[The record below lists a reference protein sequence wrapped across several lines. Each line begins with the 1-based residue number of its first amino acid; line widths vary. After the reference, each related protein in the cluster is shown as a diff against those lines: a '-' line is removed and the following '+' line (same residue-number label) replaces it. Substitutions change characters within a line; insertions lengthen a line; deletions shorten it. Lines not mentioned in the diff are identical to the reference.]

1 VNVLK
6 VLGDPDRL
14 KTVIDGL
21 VASGN
26 DITYIKRTQ
35 NNATYIIGY
44 ASSGG
49 GDTCFLALEDG
60 SFILLEDGSKILV
73 EVCLGNYILMED
85 GSFLLLEDGSKILL
99 EE

>member
-1 VNVLK
+1 MNVLK

-44 ASSGG
+44 ASGG
-49 GDTCFLALEDG
+49 GYNCFLTLEDG
-60 SFILLEDGSKILV
+60 SFILLEDGSRILV

-85 GSFLLLEDGSKILL
+85 GSFLLLEDGSKILM
-99 EE
+99 EV

>member
-1 VNVLK
+1 MNVLK

-26 DITYIKRTQ
+26 DITYIRRTQ

-44 ASSGG
+44 AGG
-49 GDTCFLALEDG
+49 NGYTCFLTLEDG

-99 EE
+99 EP

>member
-1 VNVLK
+1 MNVLK

-44 ASSGG
+44 ASNAGYN
-49 GDTCFLALEDG
+49 CFLTLEDG

-85 GSFLLLEDGSKILL
+85 GSFLLLEDGSKILM
-99 EE
+99 EV